1 MRGEQVDMTR
11 STAREAGQPLR
22 TAYREIDSL
31 RVWERLGPRMD
42 QTSCMRNI

>member
-1 MRGEQVDMTR
+1 MTG
-11 STAREAGQPLR
+11 STAREAGQPL
-22 TAYREIDSL
+22 TEPDGGMDKL